1 MEQTLPLEQLTLRL
15 FAVERETAQLRR
27 DINQLHL
34 PLALPQE
41 RTNIVRFADQQ
52 MITAAIDQ
60 LFAKLGIPDEP
71 VNIAELQ
78 ERMRDSGLAP
88 NELSRGIIEMR
99 DE

>member
-1 MEQTLPLEQLTLRL
+1 MEQTLPLEQLTARL

-27 DINQLHL
+27 DINQLHP
-34 PLALPQE
+34 PLEQSEEL
-41 RTNIVRFADQQ
+41 TNIVRFADQQ
-52 MITAAIDQ
+52 MITTAVDQ
-60 LFAKLGIPDEP
+60 MFAKLGIPGEP

-78 ERMRDSGLAP
+78 ERMRNSGLEP